1 MFQLVLN
8 LEHFRIHKKIRLQ
21 VSHGAYFHRAII
33 DSEVTIATTAN
44 IIAIIIYIARIFII

>member
-8 LEHFRIHKKIRLQ
+8 LEHFRIHKKIRL
-21 VSHGAYFHRAII
+21 HGAYFHRAII